1 VHESVQTSSRP
12 DHAKRLKDVMMKHH
26 DVQPLSESTI
36 QSTSAVQLISPASLC
51 CCDSSSQPV
60 QIDLARPEDHLHS
73 TASEWLVHLC
83 PAAEDSQPAGTA
95 AVVDMQLGHSNGAVQ
110 DLALR
115 CGQLLLDHLM

>member
-1 VHESVQTSSRP
+1 
-12 DHAKRLKDVMMKHH
+12 MKHH

-36 QSTSAVQLISPASLC
+36 QSTSAVQLISPAGL

-60 QIDLARPEDHLHS
+60 QIDLALAEDHLHS
-73 TASEWLVHLC
+73 TASELLVHLC

-95 AVVDMQLGHSNGAVQ
+95 AVVDMQGGHSNAAVQ

-115 CGQLLLDHLM
+115 CGQLLLGHLMQVIAH